1 MFINDFKSPIQYLSI
16 NSQHLLIGSQNDLQ
30 LVNLKSN
37 EVVKT
42 EQITN
47 KKMIVF
53 SNPEKPEI
61 LNIISATKNEIEIRE
76 MIKLDDIKFSKI
88 LGIPEQITAETITLE
103 KDMLIFSSTD
113 HTIYVWHLYQSE
125 RVAHFEGHKGE
136 ITALLVSKDNNRVF
150 SASQDKKIGI
160 WSIKNNALVT
170 YLNGHSDS
178 VLSLAFSPKETFMIS
193 GSEDGAIIMWDLLDI
208 LNYKQLRKYRIDGE
222 KILSLDVSSED
233 TVFLCGGASKIIY
246 EFNCQDE
253 NKKPRK
259 VLILDSEIKRL
270 FLSPDRDNLVAFL
283 GSSKMLIT
291 DTKKFTIIR
300 ELELKKD
307 NFRTL
312 PVFINSGKN
321 PLMLYF
327 EKLIDIKTGEV
338 IFDFETIEEFNTFFY
353 DARQE
358 VYYYISTNFQLMHFK
373 MNFFTDFLI
382 NYLNYDSLTN
392 FADSDLICQRKQSV
406 FPFFFT
412 FMHLISIFEKQEY
425 FTTKKL
431 EEIYENDVKI
441 EYFYTVDVFLNTPLD
456 ILLLKNNSTLIDK
469 YFEMFF
475 FYFSKDTTTFAQKA
489 RFLNYDFKPKALEP
503 KNGALEPKNGALN
516 PKNGA
521 LEPKNGAF
529 EPKNGALDLLKKL
542 ISLCEE
548 DMTCIGNF
556 LDNAF
561 ISLDPT
567 VYNNTLS
574 FMELDVP
581 IEAESDSFQTID
593 SDFLE
598 EELKKKLGK
607 IDETKKKAV
616 VKAKIICLYRQY
628 LQ

>member
-160 WSIKNNALVT
+160 WSIENKALVT
-170 YLNGHSDS
+170 YLNGHSNS

-193 GSEDGAIIMWDLLDI
+193 GSDDGAIIMWDLLDI
-208 LNYKQLRKYRIDGE
+208 PNYKQIRKYRIDGE

-338 IFDFETIEEFNTFFY
+338 IFDFETIEEFYSFFY
-353 DARQE
+353 DARPGKE
-358 VYYYISTNFQLMHFK
+358 VYYYISTNFQLLHFK

-441 EYFYTVDVFLNTPLD
+441 EYFYNVDVFLNTPLD
-456 ILLLKNNSTLIDK
+456 ILILKKRSMLIDK

-489 RFLNYDFKPKALEP
+489 RFLNYDFKPKY
-503 KNGALEPKNGALN
+503 
-516 PKNGA
+516 
-521 LEPKNGAF
+521 
-529 EPKNGALDLLKKL
+529 GALDLLKKL

-548 DMTCIGNF
+548 DMTFIGNF